1 MAKLDADGWA
11 KRTAEN
17 ALKPSTTNGF
27 VNLMEGGDVIKPFEH
42 GWIMIDQVN
51 ASALIMMKNE
61 K

>member
-1 MAKLDADGWA
+1 
-11 KRTAEN
+11 
-17 ALKPSTTNGF
+17 
-27 VNLMEGGDVIKPFEH
+27 MEGGDVIKPFEH